1 MPRETASPAHRF
13 TEPLVERL
21 IANTRLPRGQRDVV
35 IADDAMPGFFLR
47 IFAGGAAVY
56 GVRFRVGRQ
65 QRRMSLGPVV
75 EGGLKDARKAAS
87 QAINKA
93 KLGEDVA
100 AAKKAALR
108 RRVTFGDLVPK
119 YLDAREPQRTAIAA
133 GDDRRRRS
141 TLKART
147 WTECKR
153 YLEHKSYWKPL
164 HRLPIEAIGVEDIVK
179 ELNRI
184 EEAHGASTADA
195 AKRYVSGF
203 FAWALDRLHVKAN
216 PALGIRG
223 RASTTGR
230 KRVLSETELAEVW
243 RACGEDDQG
252 RIVRLL
258 ILTGQRRGEIADLQ
272 WAEINTTEPQ
282 IELPPSRT
290 KNGLA
295 HLVPLSDEAAVVLA
309 AAPCWQDRAHVFGSG
324 ALRGFQGW
332 SKAKAELDARIS
344 GARKK
349 DGNAEPMP
357 HWTVHD
363 IRRSFVTHMGER
375 GFAEP
380 HVIEAIVNHVSGAK
394 GGVAGVYNKAQYHDE
409 RRKALKAWGA
419 HVAKLVGAA

>member
-1 MPRETASPAHRF
+1 
-13 TEPLVERL
+13 
-21 IANTRLPRGQRDVV
+21 
-35 IADDAMPGFFLR
+35 MPGFFLR

-75 EGGLKDARKAAS
+75 DGGLKEARKAAS

-108 RRVTFGDLVPK
+108 QRVTFGDLVPK
-119 YLDAREPQRTAIAA
+119 YLDARKPQRAATAA

-184 EEAHGASTADA
+184 EEDHGASTADA

-203 FAWALDRLHVKAN
+203 FAWALDRLHVRAN

-223 RASTTGR
+223 RADTTGR
-230 KRVLSETELAEVW
+230 KRVLSEAELAEIW
-243 RACGEDDQG
+243 CACGEDDHG

-258 ILTGQRRGEIADLQ
+258 IVTGQRRSEIADLQ
-272 WAEINTTEPQ
+272 WPEINK
-282 IELPPSRT
+282 I
-290 KNGLA
+290 
-295 HLVPLSDEAAVVLA
+295 
-309 AAPCWQDRAHVFGSG
+309 
-324 ALRGFQGW
+324 
-332 SKAKAELDARIS
+332 KA
-344 GARKK
+344 
-349 DGNAEPMP
+349 
-357 HWTVHD
+357 
-363 IRRSFVTHMGER
+363 
-375 GFAEP
+375 
-380 HVIEAIVNHVSGAK
+380 
-394 GGVAGVYNKAQYHDE
+394 
-409 RRKALKAWGA
+409 
-419 HVAKLVGAA
+419 